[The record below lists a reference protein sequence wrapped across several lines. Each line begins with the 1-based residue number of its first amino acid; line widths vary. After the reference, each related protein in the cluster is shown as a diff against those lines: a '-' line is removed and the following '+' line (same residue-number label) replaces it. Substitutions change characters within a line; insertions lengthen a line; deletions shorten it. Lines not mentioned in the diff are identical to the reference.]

1 MFELETLFYLAIVV
15 AVVGSLLFD
24 ALFLLTGITLPSVL
38 LRGVLVA
45 VLVYIFTK
53 SAILGLSLAVLWC
66 LFLVVCYVALKIS
79 AKNKSQNQ
87 NV

>member
-66 LFLVVCYVALKIS
+66 LFLMMVFMACLLGC
-79 AKNKSQNQ
+79 
-87 NV
+87 